1 MKNYLGMIAF
11 ILCMSLVLIF
21 AMLVST
27 KLQGETPIPDPN
39 NPTPP
44 ENNPCWY
51 VEFPCDL

>member
-44 ENNPCWY
+44 ENDPCWY
-51 VEFPCDL
+51 VEFPGDL